1 MYNDCYI
8 RPPKNHG
15 FMIQQSIGH
24 VFKKRQN
31 KSAFQILVTTIKCPA
46 SSKLLL
52 ALSSIENPLYEN
64 VASFQESG
72 QFQSS
77 FLSEPNFVF
86 IVASLCRPL
95 KSNDS
100 RNSPYFS
107 VAN

>member
-1 MYNDCYI
+1 
-8 RPPKNHG
+8 
-15 FMIQQSIGH
+15 MIQQSIGH

-31 KSAFQILVTTIKCPA
+31 KSAFQFSTTMKCPA

>member
-8 RPPKNHG
+8 RRPPKNHG

-31 KSAFQILVTTIKCPA
+31 KSAFQFSTTMKCPA

-95 KSNDS
+95 KSND